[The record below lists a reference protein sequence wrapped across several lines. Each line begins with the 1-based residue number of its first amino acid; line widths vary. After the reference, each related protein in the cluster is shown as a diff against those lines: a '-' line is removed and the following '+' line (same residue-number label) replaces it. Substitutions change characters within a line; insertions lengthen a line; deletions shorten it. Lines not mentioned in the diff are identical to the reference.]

1 LHSHVDHLTRIIHRS
16 ISVSRSSFNK
26 SQDEAERFRTLLSQ
40 RTSLKI
46 NYFLWMLFHIHS
58 DVQQRETTLAE
69 LQESIAEHAEL
80 VNEKEAILKQ
90 AKKQASKARSQS
102 SAKDKLRMKLE
113 GEVDKLQPAVIES
126 TEAIS
131 ALRKRVATDT
141 KTVAKIKQDKNEHGE
156 KLEELSEEI
165 EEYKQMEAEL
175 QREYD
180 ELKQSEQGVGSMTED
195 QEQEYE
201 RIRDAAAVAS
211 TVPRRKLQSAVRT
224 LESARAKAAKV
235 AEERKE
241 LQSRKDEAERSVG
254 VLTARK
260 ETLEKVRCYFVM
272 FGNSRRSIQSNIA
285 SVTSISPFLAEPRE
299 DPI

>member
-1 LHSHVDHLTRIIHRS
+1 MDSLHNVPLSTHFTNP
-16 ISVSRSSFNK
+16 SRSLSITE

-46 NYFLWMLFHIHS
+46 NYFLWLLFHIHS
-58 DVQQRETTLAE
+58 DVQQREMTLAE
-69 LQESIAEHAEL
+69 LQESSSEHAEL

-113 GEVDKLQPAVIES
+113 GEVDKLQPSVIES
-126 TEAIS
+126 SEAIS
-131 ALRKRVATDT
+131 ALRKRVAADT
-141 KTVAKIKQDKNEHGE
+141 KNVAKIKQEKEAHGE
-156 KLEELSEEI
+156 KLGELKEEI
-165 EEYKQMEAEL
+165 EEYKEIEAEL

-180 ELKQSEQGVGSMTED
+180 ELKQSEQGVGSMTEE

-201 RIRDAAAVAS
+201 KIRDAAAVAS
-211 TVPRRKLQSAVRT
+211 TVPRRKLQSAVRS

-235 AEERKE
+235 VEERKE

-254 VLTARK
+254 VLAARK
-260 ETLEKVRCYFVM
+260 ETLEKVCCVSSCSFD
-272 FGNSRRSIQSNIA
+272 SLPDIQSNIA
-285 SVTSISPFLAEPRE
+285 ICAL
-299 DPI
+299 